1 MKIYYHYILKCSDG
15 TYYTGMTNNLE
26 RRFWEHESGTNEDS
40 YTFSRRPIELQFFE
54 EFTDVN
60 QCIEFEKKIKKL
72 SSKKKQALF
81 EKNWDRLHDLAK
93 CRNETNSKNYKRE
106 K

>member
-1 MKIYYHYILKCSDG
+1 MKIYYLYILKCSDG
-15 TYYTGMTNNLE
+15 TYYTGMANNLE
-26 RRFWEHESGTNEDS
+26 RRLWEHESGTNEDS

-60 QCIEFEKKIKKL
+60 QCIEFEKKIKKW
-72 SSKKKQALF
+72 SGKKKQSLI
-81 EKNWDRLHDLAK
+81 EKNWDRIHELAK